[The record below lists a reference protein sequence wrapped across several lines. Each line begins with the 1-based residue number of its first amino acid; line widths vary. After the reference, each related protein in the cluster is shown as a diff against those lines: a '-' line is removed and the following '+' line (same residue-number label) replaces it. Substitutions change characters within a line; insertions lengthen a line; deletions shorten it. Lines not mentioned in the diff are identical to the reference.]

1 VLASNAMGRARLL
14 ALLALWTCGCGG
26 AEAPVGP
33 VWRAVSPDED
43 GSTAALERVE
53 LGIETRPVLAHQP
66 VLVTHWR
73 EPVTLGSELEVTT
86 EPPPELAPDALA
98 SVETW
103 VSVRSEEEEAAEA
116 GGDGGRGNLARALA
130 RLRSGGRDVLRAGPE
145 VLRAAQA
152 GSVHL
157 DVPPELRGKGGLLS
171 QVLRPLP
178 SAPKSEWRSQA
189 LQLPAGAR
197 LRFGYGVE
205 KEAWGEG
212 WPAVAFRVRV
222 EPADGDPQLVFDQ
235 LLDPARQPSQRRW
248 LDASVDLS
256 ALAGRSARLVFE
268 TEALASAPEASVPAS
283 LAVFSVPEL
292 RARPPLPGRSVIL
305 VSLDTLR
312 ARSVSAYGSARAT
325 TPSLDGRLAA
335 AGALVRQAVTPF
347 PYTPPSHMTMLTGLD
362 PCMHGVVDQYGV
374 LPSNQLTLA
383 ELLSRAGY
391 RTAAFTEDG
400 YVTQAAGFARGFDL
414 FVERRDERSATPGWA
429 KETFAAATRW
439 LEDVGDDPFFLFVH
453 TYQVHAPYSP
463 PPAYRDMFVDDVTEG
478 ARKPLRE
485 PLRNYEREIRYT
497 DDVLAEFLRTLDQRG
512 LAERSIVVVTSD
524 HGEAFGEHMAQGHGF
539 DSHDEAVLVPLVLRA
554 PGLIAPGSVVEEQVG
569 LADLVPTLLDLAG
582 QPTPPD
588 LAGRS
593 FAGVLRGEQETFEER
608 PILIE
613 TSTRQTAV
621 RTGAWKYILYPS
633 GKERLYHLADDP
645 QEHRGGGSEGLEQAR
660 ASLEARRAA
669 CEAWLREHPPQAAE
683 AARGSRA
690 PGWRVNRD
698 EIDAQLRALGYA
710 E

>member
-1 VLASNAMGRARLL
+1 MGRARLL
-14 ALLALWTCGCGG
+14 ALLAVWSYGCGG
-26 AEAPVGP
+26 ADSPGGP
-33 VWRAVSPDED
+33 VWRAVSADES
-43 GSTAALERVE
+43 GSTAGLERVE
-53 LGIETRPVLAHQP
+53 IGLETRPVLAHQP
-66 VLVTHWR
+66 VLVTRWR
-73 EPVTLGSELEVTT
+73 EAVALGSELEVAT
-86 EPPPELAPDALA
+86 EPPPDLSPDALV

-103 VSVRSEEEEAAEA
+103 VSVRSEEAEDEAD
-116 GGDGGRGNLARALA
+116 GDGGRGEFARALA
-130 RLRSGGRDVLRAGPE
+130 RLRSGGRDVLRAGPS
-145 VLRAAQA
+145 VARAADT
-152 GSVHL
+152 GTVHL
-157 DVPPELRGKGGLLS
+157 EVPPELRGKPGLLS

-178 SAPKSEWRSQA
+178 AEPKREWRSPE
-189 LQLPAGAR
+189 LRLPAGAR

-212 WPAVAFRVRV
+212 WPAVAFRVRL
-222 EPADGDPQLVFDQ
+222 EPADADPQLVFDQ
-235 LLDPARQPSQRRW
+235 VLDPARRPAERRW
-248 LDASVDLS
+248 HDASVDLS

-268 TEALASAPEASVPAS
+268 TEALASGSANTVPAS

-292 RARPPLPGRSVIL
+292 RGRPPLAGRNVIL

-312 ARSVSAYGSARAT
+312 AHSVSAYGSARAT
-325 TPSLDGRLAA
+325 TPSFDRRLAA

-374 LPSNQLTLA
+374 LPGNQLTLA

-400 YVTQAAGFARGFDL
+400 YVTGAAGFARGFDL

-429 KETFAAATRW
+429 RETFASATRW
-439 LEDVGDDPFFLFVH
+439 LEDAGDDPFFLFVH
-453 TYQVHAPYSP
+453 TYEVHAPYTP
-463 PPAYRDMFVDDVTEG
+463 PPPYRDLFVDDVTEG

-497 DDVLAEFLRTLDQRG
+497 DDLLAEFLQALDERG

-539 DSHDEAVLVPLVLRA
+539 DTHDEAVLVPLVLRA
-554 PGLIAPGSVVEEQVG
+554 PGLIAPGRVVEQQVG

-582 QPTPPD
+582 QPIPTG

-593 FAGVLRGEQETFEER
+593 FADVLRGEAEAFEER
-608 PILIE
+608 PILID

-621 RTGAWKYILYPS
+621 RTGAWKYIVYPS

-645 QEHRGGGSEGLEQAR
+645 QERRGGGSEGLEQAR
-660 ASLEARRAA
+660 ASLAARRAA
-669 CEAWLREHPPQAAE
+669 CEAWLRDHPPQQAE